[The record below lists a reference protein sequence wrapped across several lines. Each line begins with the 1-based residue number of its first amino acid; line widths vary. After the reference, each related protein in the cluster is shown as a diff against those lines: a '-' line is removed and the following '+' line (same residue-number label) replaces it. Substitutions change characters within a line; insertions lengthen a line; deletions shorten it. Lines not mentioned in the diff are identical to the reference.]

1 MYCVSNPNTYNE
13 QGVAD
18 VIIEEIFQVE
28 VSGPHIYISGE
39 TENVDAS
46 DLEISSQLYA
56 SVTGNCVPE
65 ETVNADTSVPKEM
78 FIEGGANV
86 YVLDTE
92 DTFNGE
98 EISIQYPDSDSI
110 SNCESYLYI

>member
-1 MYCVSNPNTYNE
+1 MLMPL
-13 QGVAD
+13 
-18 VIIEEIFQVE
+18 IWKH
-28 VSGPHIYISGE
+28 PHNYMPLL
-39 TENVDAS
+39 
-46 DLEISSQLYA
+46 LE
-56 SVTGNCVPE
+56 NCVPE
-65 ETVNADTSVPKEM
+65 ETVNADTSVPEEM